1 MPFDPT
7 PLPRVPL
14 PEGAEEHMVP
24 MRDGVHLGTDVY
36 LPTESTGRPTVLIR
50 TIYDR
55 RDMLTYLPLIAEY
68 LVERGFSVVTQD
80 TRGAGDSEGELAQWN
95 DIDDGYDTLEWIV
108 QQPWSTGSVVGFGDS
123 YYGWTQWSAAMSG
136 HPALKAIVPRGI
148 GLDIA
153 NCVVYP
159 GGAFSLALMAFFAAF
174 TMDRNVY
181 DYEVPLDYS
190 VRPLKDIVDS
200 WIPGAKAPHFD
211 DYREAKPGDRYWRQ
225 PHFWNVRPEL
235 LKIPALHIGGWWDEF
250 RRWQMSDWHVACE
263 RSAAP
268 QYLRMEIA
276 DHFGNQLTDDGEEYF
291 EFRATPDGIRSYLPR
306 YLDPAIAFYDREVL
320 GIDDGSLSP
329 VYVEVVEAGVWRGES
344 WPPPSARRRY
354 LYLADAASS
363 KDGPEGGA
371 LLASPEA
378 DAQTASW
385 VHDPQDLVPDLQ
397 DEPIAGLQG
406 IPPDDRV
413 VEERDDVLT
422 FTSEAYAEPLDL
434 MGRVKATLQA
444 SGDAPV
450 IQLVAKLVDVFPNGR
465 ARRFAEGIREIERPD
480 PSQPIEIDLSDVA
493 YRLLPGHR
501 LRLEIAAS
509 CFPRYMPVI
518 DPDGDSWS
526 AVTGPQVPYRV
537 VTGGQAQSYLSFMVA
552 EEEIEE

>member
-1 MPFDPT
+1 MPFDAN
-7 PLPRVPL
+7 PLPRVSL

-24 MRDGVHLGTDVY
+24 MRDGVHLGTDLY
-36 LPTESTGRPTVLIR
+36 LPDQSTERPTVLIR

-80 TRGAGDSEGELAQWN
+80 TRGAGNSEGELAQWN

-148 GLDIA
+148 GVDIA

-159 GGAFSLALMAFFAAF
+159 GGAFSLALMSFFAAF

-190 VRPLKDIVDS
+190 VRPLNKLIES
-200 WIPGAKAPHFD
+200 WVPGAKAPHWD
-211 DYREAKPGDRYWRQ
+211 EYREAAPGDRYWKQ

-235 LKIPALHIGGWWDEF
+235 LNIPALHIGGWWDEF
-250 RRWQMSDWHVACE
+250 RRWQMSDWQVARG
-263 RSAAP
+263 RSDAP

-276 DHFGNQLTDDGEEYF
+276 DHVGNQLTPDDQEYF
-291 EFRATPDGIRSYLPR
+291 EFRDSVEGIRSYLPR
-306 YLDPAIAFYDREVL
+306 YLDPAISFWDREVL
-320 GIDDGSLSP
+320 GIDDGSISP
-329 VYVEVVEAGVWRGES
+329 VYVEVVEAGVWRGET
-344 WPPPSARRRY
+344 WPPPSARREF
-354 LYLADAASS
+354 LYLTEAERAAD
-363 KDGPEGGA
+363 GLEGGA
-371 LLASPEA
+371 LSASPTPES
-378 DAQTASW
+378 QTAEW
-385 VHDPQDLVPDLQ
+385 VHDPQNLVPFLQ
-397 DEPIAGLQG
+397 DDPISGLQG
-406 IPPDDRV
+406 VPPDERQ
-413 VEERDDVLT
+413 VEEREDVLT
-422 FTSEAYAEPLDL
+422 FTAEPVTEPIDM

-465 ARRFAEGIREIERPD
+465 ARRFAEGILQLERPD
-480 PSQPIEIDLSDVA
+480 PSQPVEIDLSDVA

-501 LRLEIAAS
+501 LRLELAAS

-526 AVTGPQVPYRV
+526 AVSGPRVPYRLR
-537 VTGGQAQSYLSFMVA
+537 TGGLAESYLSFMVA
-552 EEEIEE
+552 DEQLEE